1 VLVASLG
8 SHSFLKASLPYLRIA
23 VTTSVLWT
31 SHRTE
36 TEGSTRASSS
46 MPTMAEVKFMP
57 APPYSSGISKAIRPC
72 SNICST
78 TAGSIFSFSSISR
91 TLGAT
96 SSLAHLATDSA
107 SMRSVSE
114 KWVIGVGVSEA
125 VSISSGMYG
134 SAYRRLELVVNV
146 RWGKM
151 HLRGIDRAVGA
162 TGARRVLA
170 LARGRNPLD
179 NEVMVAL

>member
-1 VLVASLG
+1 
-8 SHSFLKASLPYLRIA
+8 
-23 VTTSVLWT
+23 
-31 SHRTE
+31 
-36 TEGSTRASSS
+36 
-46 MPTMAEVKFMP
+46 
-57 APPYSSGISKAIRPC
+57 
-72 SNICST
+72 
-78 TAGSIFSFSSISR
+78 
-91 TLGAT
+91 
-96 SSLAHLATDSA
+96 
-107 SMRSVSE
+107 MRSVSE